1 MMDIIPE
8 SGLALGEWLD
18 DLNRPLRWACDRLM
32 DAARVDAYLRP
43 GEVFIMPTRNTR
55 WGGWATPGRI
65 RLRGDLARALSQSN
79 DAGAGAVFLH
89 EVGHV
94 TLYHLNLNP
103 VAVPERL
110 LRVAPTLASGGHDPV
125 FAALV
130 GVFYQRA
137 GILDVQI
144 NSYDC
149 GWSSEGALDWPGPD
163 WSLDWAHDFSQ
174 RHWADEGDVATLV
187 RTAIREFESEFFAR
201 EARRRWPWRRSENAF
216 TIAAIWRRH
225 R

>member
-32 DAARVDAYLRP
+32 DAARVDAHLRP

-103 VAVPERL
+103 VVSERL

-130 GVFYQRA
+130 GVFYLRA
-137 GILDVQI
+137 GLSTIDP
-144 NSYDC
+144 SYDC
-149 GWSSEGALDWPGPD
+149 GWSSEGANDWPGPD
-163 WSLDWAHDFSQ
+163 WSLDWSHDFAVRYAPVGS
-174 RHWADEGDVATLV
+174 DVATLV
-187 RTAIREFESEFFAR
+187 RAAIAEFESEFFAR
-201 EARRRWPWRRSENAF
+201 DSRRRWRPWRPSENVF